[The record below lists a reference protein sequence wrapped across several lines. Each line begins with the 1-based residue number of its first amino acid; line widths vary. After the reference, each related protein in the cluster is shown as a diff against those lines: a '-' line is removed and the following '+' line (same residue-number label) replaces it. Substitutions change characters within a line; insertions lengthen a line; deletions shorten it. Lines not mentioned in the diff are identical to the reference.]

1 MINNSFLYKFAS
13 TSSDDG
19 LKIKTF
25 KGLQDAKPIPAILTN
40 QTVQKTSPILPKT
53 KTMEQEANT
62 QPWIRGIN
70 RLRKAND
77 VADKLKPIYETS
89 SSSSSTH

>member
-13 TSSDDG
+13 ALTDDG

-25 KGLQDAKPIPAILTN
+25 KGLEDAKPIPSILTN
-40 QTVQKTSPILPKT
+40 QSVQKTSPTLPKT
-53 KTMEQEANT
+53 KTMEQEAKT

-70 RLRKAND
+70 RLRQAND
-77 VADKLKPIYETS
+77 LADKLKPIYDTS
-89 SSSSSTH
+89 KTN